1 MTEAV
6 AFYKKGNSLT
16 ACQEKFG
23 IPRSTICERA
33 SGKHKAGRGKPSQ
46 VMTRKEEDKLAT
58 AMDRRAGMG
67 VGLDYMQ
74 AARLI
79 QKCLQDLVVSNLQRR
94 TGFEDSD
101 QFPSYGYV
109 LRFAKRNNLVLRKTF
124 ELSKGREQ
132 LTETELREWLEL
144 TGRMMEENSSICQDP
159 RRVFNYDET
168 SFERSAGNVKV
179 LRKRGSKRVPGRSS
193 GSRNH
198 STLAVTVNAAGEAV
212 PPRFVLEGKKDVSSR
227 YCPDLEP
234 GVRTGEPRFS
244 FSESGFVNNTI
255 FMKILQDLH
264 DYCVEQ
270 DVPLPVLDFVD
281 GALSHISLEAV
292 QLAED
297 LQIRLWLLYPNATHL
312 VQPLDVSVFG
322 PFKRQLRQQVWW
334 WHGEMEN
341 MHKSLSKWGMVPLV
355 LRSLETVLAS
365 DQRYVAMGF
374 RKSGLLPFNPEAV
387 DFSALEPSTKFR
399 QPCGE
404 FVLWPRVSQEE
415 ETEIS
420 AASDGL
426 SPAMEAGEE
435 VSNTYRLLC
444 CDPLF

>member
-1 MTEAV
+1 M
-6 AFYKKGNSLT
+6 
-16 ACQEKFG
+16 
-23 IPRSTICERA
+23 
-33 SGKHKAGRGKPSQ
+33 
-46 VMTRKEEDKLAT
+46 
-58 AMDRRAGMG
+58 
-67 VGLDYMQ
+67 
-74 AARLI
+74 
-79 QKCLQDLVVSNLQRR
+79 
-94 TGFEDSD
+94 
-101 QFPSYGYV
+101 
-109 LRFAKRNNLVLRKTF
+109 
-124 ELSKGREQ
+124 
-132 LTETELREWLEL
+132 
-144 TGRMMEENSSICQDP
+144 
-159 RRVFNYDET
+159 
-168 SFERSAGNVKV
+168 
-179 LRKRGSKRVPGRSS
+179 
-193 GSRNH
+193 
-198 STLAVTVNAAGEAV
+198 
-212 PPRFVLEGKKDVSSR
+212 
-227 YCPDLEP
+227 
-234 GVRTGEPRFS
+234 
-244 FSESGFVNNTI
+244 
-255 FMKILQDLH
+255 
-264 DYCVEQ
+264 
-270 DVPLPVLDFVD
+270 
-281 GALSHISLEAV
+281 SHISLEAV

-365 DQRYVAMGF
+365 DQRYAAMGF

-444 CDPLF
+444 CYPLF